1 MLSVHNVHIHHTHI
15 PQPLNLQRISSP
27 PPSHTEYSLQSP
39 YRRYYPPQ
47 EIYLPLNLW
56 EYLLYP
62 FTWSRSTPYS
72 LWYSLW
78 CNHTIPPLSYT
89 GTLSAPKNISAIH
102 LHDPGLLS
110 PSIISHAVQSH
121 IFTTIILYR
130 KSTYSLSRSRIP
142 LSRKSIY
149 HNIILYRK
157 SITLTVSSPKE
168 IYLPPQPNKNIISYT
183 VFFYTTV

>member
-1 MLSVHNVHIHHTHI
+1 MPI
-15 PQPLNLQRISSP
+15 
-27 PPSHTEYSLQSP
+27 LQSSVS
-39 YRRYYPPQ
+39 YTSYLPPTSKPTKNIFSISPHIQ
-47 EIYLPLNLW
+47 CTLSTTPSQVPPIHEIYLPLNLW

-72 LWYSLW
+72 LWYPLW

-89 GTLSAPKNISAIH
+89 GTLSTPKDIPAIH
-102 LHDPGLLS
+102 IHDPGLLS

-130 KSTYSLSRSRIP
+130 KSIYSLSRSRIP
-142 LSRKSIY
+142 LSRKSIP
-149 HNIILYRK
+149 
-157 SITLTVSSPKE
+157 LTVSSPKE
-168 IYLPPQPNKNIISYT
+168 IYLSSPQPNKNIISYT